1 MSLDFFSTYVTDEKK
16 EIEGAKCP
24 LPNEAFLLIARANN
38 RKYAEELEQVFE
50 ANREALAKAG
60 PAADK
65 KSEELLIGVM
75 ARTILLGWG
84 GFTWKGKV
92 FEYNEKNAIKALGSK
107 DFRLK
112 VSEFA
117 TNIDN
122 YRFDAEEAAA
132 KN

>member
-16 EIEGAKCP
+16 EIEGAKCL
-24 LPNEAFLLIARANN
+24 LPNDAFLLIARANN
-38 RKYAEELEQVFE
+38 RKYAEEVDRVFE
-50 ANREALAKAG
+50 ENKEALSKGG
-60 PAADK
+60 PEADK

-84 GFTWKGKV
+84 GFTWKGKA
-92 FEYNEKNAIKALGSK
+92 FEYSEKNAIKALGSK